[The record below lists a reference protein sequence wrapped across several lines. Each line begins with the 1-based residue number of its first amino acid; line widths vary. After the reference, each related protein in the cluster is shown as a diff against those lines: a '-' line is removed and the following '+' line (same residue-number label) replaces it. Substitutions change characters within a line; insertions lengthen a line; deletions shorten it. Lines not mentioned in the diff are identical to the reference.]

1 MKTFIPIVNHSLKY
15 NSSIDGLRGI
25 AISLVLLFHI
35 WPKYFSFGYVGVDI
49 FFVLSGYLITQIIY
63 TKLESNSFS
72 LKEFYRNRIR
82 RIFPALIVVL
92 TTTLLIGYLFMFPSE
107 FEQLGQHIKSSALFY
122 ENFRLIKEVG
132 YWDESASLKPLLH
145 FWSLAIEEQF
155 YIFWP
160 LLLIFLYKIRVNIVI
175 SLSILFLIFFSL
187 PLITEFD
194 KFYHTL
200 SRAWELAFGGLVFIV
215 SYKYKNI
222 FDILNKY
229 KYLIYFVFFVSIAI
243 SYNNNSFST
252 YKTFLIVFF
261 SGLLILSISY
271 DKSRIMFSNNTLV
284 FIGLISFP
292 LYLWH
297 YVLISFTHIFGV
309 KIDISIGLL
318 LIFLSIFL
326 SYFTYRYIEIYARA
340 KSSYLFVF
348 KLFIVVLLLGFVGDY
363 ISKKNGLPNRSH
375 LESNESFEKQFIRT
389 PAQNDLGISLL
400 TKVLGYKPIND
411 YIKSTSDNL
420 LKRYVLVIGDSHAH
434 TSYYGFSEEFKKYG
448 YETILLANSSCPT
461 YLDGPMGKNII
472 DLNQCK
478 KKIDTIYELI
488 NSKLDI
494 QKVILTTRMG
504 YMYDIGFGIVD
515 DGGKPWNYHYEEFF
529 SNQDNYNQKEI
540 FFDVVEKTFSYFD
553 NNKKVKF
560 YYLMENPEL
569 GFSPKTCIKRFFNL
583 SSNNCK
589 LSLDSYL
596 KRSGE
601 YRNFIYTL
609 SLKYKNINVLDPK
622 DMYCDDKYCYAIKD
636 NKMLYADDDHHSLD
650 GSLEQ
655 ARYFTNDLTFNKMS
669 NDK

>member
-15 NSSIDGLRGI
+15 NSSIDGLRGV

-63 TKLESNSFS
+63 TKLESDTFD

-82 RIFPALIVVL
+82 RIFPTLIVVL
-92 TTTLLIGYLFMFPSE
+92 TTTLLIGYLFMFSSE

-160 LLLIFLYKIRVNIVI
+160 LLLIFLYKTRVNIVI
-175 SLSILFLIFFSL
+175 SLSILFLILFSL
-187 PLITEFD
+187 PLIIEFD

-222 FDILNKY
+222 FYILNKY
-229 KYLIYFVFFVSIAI
+229 KYLIYLFFFISIVL
-243 SYNNNSFST
+243 SYNNSSFNT

-271 DKSRIMFSNNTLV
+271 DKSRTMFSNNTLV

-318 LIFLSIFL
+318 LIFLSVL
-326 SYFTYRYIEIYARA
+326 LLYFTYRYIEIYARA
-340 KSSYLFVF
+340 KSSYIFVF
-348 KLFIVVLLLGFVGDY
+348 KLFIVVLILGFIGDY

-375 LESNESFEKQFIRT
+375 LESNENFEKQFIRT
-389 PAQNDLGISLL
+389 PAQNDLGISLV
-400 TKVLGYKPIND
+400 TKVLGYKPTNN
-411 YIKSTSDNL
+411 YIKATSDDITKKYML
-420 LKRYVLVIGDSHAH
+420 IIGDSHALALYDGLSNYFINQKDKGLLLLAQDGCSPVLDTYSGKTIKSKEKCKQDIENTYKLLENKKFNINTVIFVERGPKNIYLKGFGDIDN
-434 TSYYGFSEEFKKYG
+434 TSDLILKKYEG
-448 YETILLANSSCPT
+448 TSTLEEHKSKWITSHDLLMNYFNS
-461 YLDGPMGKNII
+461 
-472 DLNQCK
+472 
-478 KKIDTIYELI
+478 
-488 NSKLDI
+488 
-494 QKVILTTRMG
+494 QK
-504 YMYDIGFGIVD
+504 YD
-515 DGGKPWNYHYEEFF
+515 
-529 SNQDNYNQKEI
+529 
-540 FFDVVEKTFSYFD
+540 
-553 NNKKVKF
+553 F
-560 YYLMENPEL
+560 YYLLEHPEL
-569 GFSPKTCIKRFFNL
+569 GFDPKHC
-583 SSNNCK
+583 
-589 LSLDSYL
+589 L
-596 KRSGE
+596 KRPFNIFVKDCRIKYIDYFDRHKE
-601 YRNFIYTL
+601 YRELIFGFDI
-609 SLKYKNINVLDPK
+609 KYNNVKIIDTEKLF
-622 DMYCDDKYCYAIKD
+622 CDEKWCYAVI
-636 NKMLYADDDHHSLD
+636 NNELLYIDDDHLSKE
-650 GSLEQ
+650 GSKLLSKYIQNIIFKE
-655 ARYFTNDLTFNKMS
+655 NPNEK
-669 NDK
+669 